1 MSDDTCCFNNFY
13 TCDMGKIFRDMTA
26 EEQAYYDED
35 SKKFPWLKTITM
47 SDDEF
52 LACYERDLGKGMAA
66 ICFHSLWNKHYSWV
80 CLAILKHF
88 YETGEFVHYDWDYTD
103 GQMEGIIQE
112 IMQAWGAD
120 LQTENDVLDCK
131 AKFDFSKHTVPTNV
145 PPYDR
150 TESKQLGY
158 DHIFDEYYRN
168 HGFDNPFDMTV

>member
-1 MSDDTCCFNNFY
+1 
-13 TCDMGKIFRDMTA
+13 MGKIFRDMTA

-47 SDDEF
+47 S
-52 LACYERDLGKGMAA
+52 
-66 ICFHSLWNKHYSWV
+66 
-80 CLAILKHF
+80 LAILKHF

-103 GQMEGIIQE
+103 GQMEGTIQE
-112 IMQAWGAD
+112 IMKAWGAD

>member
-1 MSDDTCCFNNFY
+1 
-13 TCDMGKIFRDMTA
+13 MGKIFRDMTS
-26 EEQAYYDED
+26 EEQAYYDEE
-35 SKKFPWLKTITM
+35 SKKFPWL
-47 SDDEF
+47 
-52 LACYERDLGKGMAA
+52 KGMAA

-103 GQMEGIIQE
+103 GQMEGTIQE
-112 IMQAWGAD
+112 IMKAWGAD

>member
-1 MSDDTCCFNNFY
+1 
-13 TCDMGKIFRDMTA
+13 MGKIFRDMTA

-112 IMQAWGAD
+112 I
-120 LQTENDVLDCK
+120 VLDCK

-158 DHIFDEYYRN
+158 DHIFDEYYRD